1 MLIFFYKWFIYL
13 LSMDE
18 IIKEIGER
26 IKTLRIQNNLT
37 QQELADRLHYKSRS
51 TINKIELGINEI
63 HPTKVF
69 AFANALNTTPEF
81 ILGFKQN
88 TTQEQINKILITLH
102 DGTQKKYNCNNT
114 QIDSVIQFIENL
126 EQDE

>member
-13 LSMDE
+13 LSMDD

-63 HPTKVF
+63 HPTKIF

-81 ILGFKQN
+81 ILGFKQTN
-88 TTQEQINKILITLH
+88 NEQQNKILITLQ
-102 DGTQKKYNCNNT
+102 DGTQKKYNCNNQ
-114 QIDSVIQFIENL
+114 QIDNVINFIENL
-126 EQDE
+126 EQEK